1 MMEESRRLRS
11 SLSFNKLNSL
21 SSGSL
26 GKDTTV
32 HLLRAG
38 ERRRL
43 TTAISVKKSEQ
54 LAQAALLD
62 EERNKKRIEKL
73 RTFAGLDRP
82 GHVDQEGLQK
92 FVKQEDEAAHMEE
105 LRIKMRSRSMKVK
118 GSASM
123 KRLMANLPP
132 GAALENMWG
141 VDDISSEEREQ
152 QWAMEVE
159 QQVQSE
165 RKVEF
170 LQRTQLQDV
179 RKQGVS
185 EAASPPKRRLT
196 STGVPVSSLVPDLTP
211 AEVQALRPQQDTSP
225 RHETPVKP
233 ALKQPITSLE
243 ERLRRRSRAARM
255 SFQVIPTVSLEQQA
269 VSVSEPEVAE
279 VEGCPEE
286 PSPLMQHQPEP
297 AEPEEEELKSI
308 PAPWEVTTQECMPGP
323 AISIATIAPPTH
335 MSARRTAYR
344 DRLAESVQKHLERTS
359 RRTGIFS
366 KSAASHPESETGHQE
381 PQISRAAPAAQPS
394 SDTTSRALLQDQV
407 WLATPSIRQAPF
419 YAFPQPCTS
428 THPFLATRATGGSQS
443 NSAHMQVKKS
453 FSAPNFESK
462 PYEAELS
469 QLASTPP
476 PSPGVTTLVPLPHQV
491 KRSYQRVKGLS
502 LSASPC
508 HDGTVHLIHPIGSP
522 ARRLTSRV
530 LFAQH
535 PNIDNSLT
543 PSSPSYHQNQDESL
557 MRESSSATSR
567 YISQTAPPPC
577 HPPHPAGLSTSLN
590 QQQGLLGLQRT
601 ELPSTFK
608 DKRSKWVVEGQQ
620 VNSQANRIPACIV
633 DQQSDNGSDSR
644 FQNSNHIISTKCLAA
659 GQKCFLSDS
668 DRQKILGEQKAMQ
681 TISGVEPTRTFTRFP
696 RMCNTPGS
704 SSEPHHSIQST
715 VISESSIVVDN
726 NVK

>member
-123 KRLMANLPP
+123 KRLLANLPA
-132 GAALENMWG
+132 GTALENMWG

-165 RKVEF
+165 RTTES
-170 LQRTQLQDV
+170 LQRTQHLQDV

-225 RHETPVKP
+225 RHEPPVKP

-279 VEGCPEE
+279 VEGRPEE
-286 PSPLMQHQPEP
+286 PSLLMQHQPEP
-297 AEPEEEELKSI
+297 AKPEEEEHARPPSAEDEIQIQESLPI
-308 PAPWEVTTQECMPGP
+308 PAVSVATMP
-323 AISIATIAPPTH
+323 APT
-335 MSARRTAYR
+335 RTPVNRKAYR

-359 RRTGIFS
+359 RRTGMISRSTAS
-366 KSAASHPESETGHQE
+366 KPSVETEHLEPQESGAGPAAKLFSETTARVRMH
-381 PQISRAAPAAQPS
+381 
-394 SDTTSRALLQDQV
+394 DQV
-407 WLATPSIRQAPF
+407 WLATQPMTVVPMRSFSQPSTATP
-419 YAFPQPCTS
+419 S
-428 THPFLATRATGGSQS
+428 SLATSSTGGSLANGNDMQLMKPLFTYQNDS
-443 NSAHMQVKKS
+443 KHFEAH
-453 FSAPNFESK
+453 ESRMAS
-462 PYEAELS
+462 PPQLS
-469 QLASTPP
+469 QEDA
-476 PSPGVTTLVPLPHQV
+476 TLVPCPHQV
-491 KRSYQRVKGLS
+491 KHLS
-502 LSASPC
+502 RRGKELSINPQAYS
-508 HDGTVHLIHPIGSP
+508 HETAHTTRPIGSP
-522 ARRLTSRV
+522 ATSLASSV
-530 LFAQH
+530 LSAQY
-535 PNIDNSLT
+535 PSIDSAST
-543 PSSPSYHQNQDESL
+543 PSTPSYHRNREVSL
-557 MRESSSATSR
+557 IRQSLSAFTSR
-567 YISQTAPPPC
+567 HIPQR
-577 HPPHPAGLSTSLN
+577 LSPSRSPSHTVMQSAAMMQKHGSLVIQKN
-590 QQQGLLGLQRT
+590 T
-601 ELPSTFK
+601 DSSTLEAF
-608 DKRSKWVVEGQQ
+608 RSKWAVTGRQLV
-620 VNSQANRIPACIV
+620 SQASRVSADIEDKLV
-633 DQQSDNGSDSR
+633 DSMSAPTSR
-644 FQNSNHIISTKCLAA
+644 SSSPFTSRTYQMRVVP
-659 GQKCFLSDS
+659 GRYCFLSDS
-668 DRQKILGEQKAMQ
+668 DRQRMPGEQKVTTAM
-681 TISGVEPTRTFTRFP
+681 SPVEATRTFTNFP
-696 RMCNTPGS
+696 QLCRTPTTGS
-704 SSEPHHSIQST
+704 EHH
-715 VISESSIVVDN
+715 
-726 NVK
+726 